1 MHYSCLYASKNI
13 KLIIAF
19 IFELFLKRK
28 TEVRW
33 RVQREALAEQSW
45 VKSRAHFRSPKEI
58 LIILFT
64 H

>member
-1 MHYSCLYASKNI
+1 MQVKYQANNV
-13 KLIIAF
+13 IAF
-19 IFELFLKRK
+19 ILELFLKKK

-45 VKSRAHFRSPKEI
+45 VKSRAHFRSLKEI
-58 LIILFT
+58 LTILFT